1 MKKCEECDIIWGG
14 ECSAK
19 DFTVEELTNKF
30 ETYTKEIFHKIG
42 CNVQRD
48 STATK
53 AVKNERK
60 KCAC

>member
-1 MKKCEECDIIWGG
+1 MRYNLGGG

-19 DFTVEELTNKF
+19 DFTVEDLTNKF
-30 ETYTKEIFHKIG
+30 ETYTKEIYRKIG